1 MSDVL
6 VSGAGTSACNGTY
19 TGSGSG
25 QEAVYT
31 GPSGYYIQYDGMGAW
46 VLWDEAWNALYV
58 DDWMG
63 NTNPWDAASWQV
75 YMTGESPAPTVAEV
89 SGFSISGT
97 VELADETPV
106 KTVKV
111 TATASGESNVVV
123 YTDENGD
130 YTLENLADETT
141 WRVTP
146 TKLACTFSPTY
157 HDVTLSGANQ
167 SGKDFTA
174 TLTGHD
180 VSGTVADAGTG
191 YVGATITA
199 TKGSDVVTATSTTGG
214 AYTLEN
220 LPDGAWTITC
230 ALAGYAIFWAS
241 RTITVSGADLDHV
254 DFVALPTS
262 VLLLHLNSD
271 LTDSSRS
278 GHTLSAVG
286 NAAIDTGT
294 KKFGAGSLV
303 LDGTGDYLLAPADAD
318 WNLADLPFTIHAWVN
333 LNSLTGANRILGLGY
348 RTGALKN
355 VGWGLGQ
362 TWGGTGNNLKV
373 NWCQW
378 NGSGYSDFTSDPHE
392 VPTGGWHHLAVVR
405 EGLGTNEFKMYL
417 DGVAI
422 YTGTNAATFVIDDT
436 LTVGCR
442 QESDEQYIEFLNGHI
457 DELVVVK
464 GRALWTANFTPP
476 SAETVEENWAVTG
489 TILDG
494 SSNPVPGVLITATAS
509 GESDVTAYTGPDGKY
524 AIGGLTDSTTWRL
537 TPTKTDWT
545 FTPTYQDVEIS
556 GADETGVDFVGAES
570 GGGEGETVTTTHAL
584 ETWGADIQTGTYSVE
599 AWGAELGSL
608 TRSLEGW
615 GAEAAT
621 VLRTLE
627 SYGYDTEELTRAIEA
642 WAAEAPSITRAI
654 EAWCAGEAVSA
665 LRTIVL
671 WGTGG
676 PELLRSL
683 EAWATELV
691 ENTHAL
697 ESWGATS
704 TEGIRALE
712 AWGTGPV
719 EALRSLEAWGAQQ
732 LSNWYEIAAWGAGGE
747 MTVHALEAWGQDEQ
761 DLLRSL
767 EAWGK
772 EEAYPLYQQEFP
784 RPPSF
789 WPVVSFAGLNRILCA
804 EQYDGAF
811 WLGAMGEDGA
821 VLYRAEGGVVE
832 PVPLPDGGSLGAVY
846 GLTVHD
852 DKLYALA
859 GIRVWVNAPGELFGN
874 WVLFGERPALP
885 RGGGYWALQGEAL
898 YCFDGASWSRLYHQT
913 GNTERFDLLG
923 QAELYA
929 AAAEPL
935 AAWRQAAWR
944 NLVTHTGP
952 GMWVREAGAGVLG
965 IAAHSHLAARAVAEP
980 GLSGVL
986 YRQEAG
992 LVFSLPAGAV
1002 AGTVCWHLGR
1012 VWCLREADGRQYL
1025 SRAEVTGRLWQDL
1038 ASWDVERAGYYWTMR
1053 SYRGQLLM
1061 YGAQMVLT
1069 PAPAGYGQG
1078 IYPVKLYPRRG
1089 RLSHSWLL
1097 LNEPEPRLIYRLSE
1111 GTPALAYLGGPE
1123 ETLWIVAPIHQEH
1136 GTPRFAKGKMQGTLT
1151 DAEVLAAA
1159 RAELA
1164 TWGSAGWQYA
1174 GQTPHL
1180 ALTHLGLELRG
1191 PHLFAVEVEYADES
1205 GDHAPR
1211 ADAVEVEY
1219 TRSRFEPRLYA
1230 LEVEYADGLG
1240 LHEPRADA
1248 VEVDYS
1254 DGWGEHEPRL
1264 DAVEA
1269 EYTGTVLAPRLQAV
1283 EAEYGRE
1290 GLGPVGDEVALVYE
1304 PFTPEEF
1311 PVNGVRVNVSL
1322 THMERVKYC
1331 LMRVE
1336 NGQAVD
1342 DWGSYEV
1349 FPPNTNYSLRETGEE
1364 YRLVIIGTGA
1374 PIRPLVRW
1382 NPD

>member
-1 MSDVL
+1 MANVL
-6 VSGAGTSACNGTY
+6 VSGAGTEACNGLY
-19 TGSGSG
+19 IGSGTG

-31 GPSGYYIQYDGMGAW
+31 GPNGYYIQYDGMGAW
-46 VLWDEAWNALYV
+46 VLWDDAWNFLYV

-174 TLTGHD
+174 TEIGHD

-191 YVGATITA
+191 YVGAKVSA
-199 TKGSDVVTATSTTGG
+199 TDGVNVVEATTTTGG

-220 LPDGAWTITC
+220 LPDDEWTITC
-230 ALAGYAIFWAS
+230 TAGGRDVLWAS
-241 RTITVSGADLDHV
+241 RVITVNGAALDHV
-254 DFVALPTS
+254 DFVALVPRGDVA
-262 VLLLHLNSD
+262 VL
-271 LTDSSRS
+271 
-278 GHTLSAVG
+278 GAG
-286 NAAIDTGT
+286 NADC
-294 KKFGAGSLV
+294 
-303 LDGTGDYLLAPADAD
+303 
-318 WNLADLPFTIHAWVN
+318 
-333 LNSLTGANRILGLGY
+333 TGAYDLVSGS
-348 RTGALKN
+348 
-355 VGWGLGQ
+355 GQ
-362 TWGGTGNNLKV
+362 TAVYNGPNGYILACYNISWNCWFIKNSGGTWQYDDGERGGGDGV
-373 NWCQW
+373 
-378 NGSGYSDFTSDPHE
+378 SDPWLVETWYTGNGMSHGATP
-392 VPTGGWHHLAVVR
+392 VPTVTQGG
-405 EGLGTNEFKMYL
+405 
-417 DGVAI
+417 
-422 YTGTNAATFVIDDT
+422 DT
-436 LTVGCR
+436 
-442 QESDEQYIEFLNGHI
+442 Y
-457 DELVVVK
+457 
-464 GRALWTANFTPP
+464 
-476 SAETVEENWAVTG
+476 AVTG

-545 FTPTYQDVEIS
+545 FTETYEDVAVS
-556 GADETGVDFVGAES
+556 GADETDVDFVGEEE
-570 GGGEGETVTTTHAL
+570 GGGEVSTTRA
-584 ETWGADIQTGTYSVE
+584 VE
-599 AWGAELGSL
+599 AWGMGIEVGVYPLRAWGATAASAL
-608 TRSLEGW
+608 RAIVGW
-615 GAEAAT
+615 GAARASVSRIVEAWGQGEIVST
-621 VLRTLE
+621 IRRT
-627 SYGYDTEELTRAIEA
+627 IEA
-642 WAAEAPSITRAI
+642 WAAEELS
-654 EAWCAGEAVSA
+654 
-665 LRTIVL
+665 
-671 WGTGG
+671 
-676 PELLRSL
+676 LLRSFTG
-683 EAWATELV
+683 WASVKASVSRT
-691 ENTHAL
+691 
-697 ESWGATS
+697 
-704 TEGIRALE
+704 IE
-712 AWGTGPV
+712 AWGT
-719 EALRSLEAWGAQQ
+719 ALDSTSLTRG
-732 LSNWYEIAAWGAGGE
+732 LAAWGK
-747 MTVHALEAWGQDEQ
+747 
-761 DLLRSL
+761 
-767 EAWGK
+767 GK
-772 EEAYPLYQQEFP
+772 PYPLYQQEFP
-784 RPPSF
+784 PPPSF
-789 WPVVSFAGLNRILCA
+789 WPVVSFAGLNRVLCA
-804 EQYDGAF
+804 EQYEGAF

-1002 AGTVCWHLGR
+1002 AGTACWHLGR
-1012 VWCLREADGRQYL
+1012 VWCLREAGGRQYL

-1069 PAPAGYGQG
+1069 DAPAEYGQG
-1078 IYPVKLYPRRG
+1078 HYPVKLYPRRG

-1123 ETLWIVAPIHQEH
+1123 ETLWIIAPSVGLGQSMAAS
-1136 GTPRFAKGKMQGTLT
+1136 GSPPFGGSGGGGVVQARVTLT
-1151 DAEVLAAA
+1151 DVEVLVAT

-1180 ALTHLGLELRG
+1180 ALTHLGLELQG
-1191 PHLFAVEVEYADES
+1191 PCLFAVELEFADGLGE
-1205 GDHAPR
+1205 HEPR
-1211 ADAVEVEY
+1211 LDAAELEY
-1219 TRSRFEPRLYA
+1219 TRRAFEPQLFA
-1230 LEVEYADGLG
+1230 VELEFADGLG

-1248 VEVDYS
+1248 VEVDFS

-1264 DAVEA
+1264 DGVDL
-1269 EYTGTVLAPRLQAV
+1269 EYTALSREPRLEAV
-1283 EAEYGRE
+1283 DLEYGRARPE
-1290 GLGPVGDEVALVYE
+1290 LDGDEVALIYE
-1304 PFTPEEF
+1304 PLTPEEF

-1322 THMERVKYC
+1322 THLERVKYC
-1331 LMRVE
+1331 LVRAE

-1364 YRLVIIGTGA
+1364 YRLVIIGKGA

>member
-46 VLWDEAWNALYV
+46 VLWDDAWNALYV

-75 YMTGESPAPTVAEV
+75 YMFGDAPAPTVAEIA
-89 SGFSISGT
+89 GFSISGT
-97 VELADETPV
+97 VQDSGSDPIDGVL
-106 KTVKV
+106 V
-111 TATASGESNVVV
+111 TATASGEEDVTDTTSTDNVERAPHNMTSDSAPSPYVASASSYVDANAAPYKAFDGSADWGWVGTGQGTDWLQLDFGSGNTPTIVQYKITASGNAAPKNWTFQGSNNGSDWTTLDTV
-123 YTDENGD
+123 TDETGWATKETRSFTCDSTGAYRYYRLNITANNGHAD
-130 YTLENLADETT
+130 WTVVSELYMLEASTGAYSVDELADETT
-141 WRVTP
+141 WRV
-146 TKLACTFSPTY
+146 
-157 HDVTLSGANQ
+157 
-167 SGKDFTA
+167 
-174 TLTGHD
+174 
-180 VSGTVADAGTG
+180 
-191 YVGATITA
+191 
-199 TKGSDVVTATSTTGG
+199 
-214 AYTLEN
+214 
-220 LPDGAWTITC
+220 
-230 ALAGYAIFWAS
+230 
-241 RTITVSGADLDHV
+241 
-254 DFVALPTS
+254 
-262 VLLLHLNSD
+262 
-271 LTDSSRS
+271 
-278 GHTLSAVG
+278 
-286 NAAIDTGT
+286 
-294 KKFGAGSLV
+294 
-303 LDGTGDYLLAPADAD
+303 
-318 WNLADLPFTIHAWVN
+318 
-333 LNSLTGANRILGLGY
+333 
-348 RTGALKN
+348 
-355 VGWGLGQ
+355 
-362 TWGGTGNNLKV
+362 
-373 NWCQW
+373 
-378 NGSGYSDFTSDPHE
+378 
-392 VPTGGWHHLAVVR
+392 
-405 EGLGTNEFKMYL
+405 
-417 DGVAI
+417 
-422 YTGTNAATFVIDDT
+422 
-436 LTVGCR
+436 
-442 QESDEQYIEFLNGHI
+442 
-457 DELVVVK
+457 
-464 GRALWTANFTPP
+464 
-476 SAETVEENWAVTG
+476 
-489 TILDG
+489 
-494 SSNPVPGVLITATAS
+494 
-509 GESDVTAYTGPDGKY
+509 
-524 AIGGLTDSTTWRL
+524 

-545 FTPTYQDVEIS
+545 FTPTYQDVAVS

-570 GGGEGETVTTTHAL
+570 GGEGETVTTTHAL

-821 VLYRAEGGVVE
+821 VLYRAEHGVVE
-832 PVPLPDGGSLGAVY
+832 PVVLPDGGSLGAVY
-846 GLTVHD
+846 GLAVHD
-852 DKLYALA
+852 DKLYALGA
-859 GIRVWVNAPGELFGN
+859 TRVWVAPGQELLGN
-874 WVLFGERPALP
+874 WLYFGEPPALAS
-885 RGGGYWALQGEAL
+885 GGGYWALQGEAL
-898 YCFDGASWSRLYHQT
+898 YCYDGVAWSRLYHET
-913 GNTERFDLLG
+913 GATRRFDL
-923 QAELYA
+923 AANEELYA
-929 AAAEPL
+929 AAAPL
-935 AAWRQAAWR
+935 SAWRQAAWR
-944 NLVTHTGP
+944 NLVTATGL
-952 GMWVREAGAGVLG
+952 GVRVREAGASVL
-965 IAAHSHLAARAVAEP
+965 AVTATTDTVRAVRYASET
-980 GLSGVL
+980 S
-986 YRQEAG
+986 QTWT
-992 LVFSLPAGAV
+992 LPVGAV
-1002 AGTVCWHLGR
+1002 RGTVCWHLGR
-1012 VWCLREADGRQYL
+1012 LWCLREAEGRQYL
-1025 SRAEVTGRLWQDL
+1025 SRAIGEAWEDL
-1038 ASWDVERAGYYWTMR
+1038 ASWDTGYYWAMR
-1053 SYRGQLLM
+1053 SHRGQLLF
-1061 YGAQMVLT
+1061 YGAELAVTAPPENT
-1069 PAPAGYGQG
+1069 PAG
-1078 IYPVKLYPRRG
+1078 IYRVTLYPRRG

-1097 LNEPEPRLIYRLSE
+1097 LNEPEPRLVYRLSE
-1111 GTPALAYLGGPE
+1111 GLPALAYLGGA
-1123 ETLWIVAPIHQEH
+1123 TASLYIVAPPVGLDQSMAAP
-1136 GTPRFAKGKMQGTLT
+1136 GSPPFGSSGGGGVVQARVTLT

-1174 GQTPHL
+1174 GQTPYL
-1180 ALTHLGLELRG
+1180 SLTHLGLELQG
-1191 PHLFAVEVEYADES
+1191 PCLFAVELEFADGLGE
-1205 GDHAPR
+1205 HEPR
-1211 ADAVEVEY
+1211 LDAAELEY
-1219 TRSRFEPRLYA
+1219 TRRAFEPQLFA
-1230 LEVEYADGLG
+1230 VELEFADGLG

-1248 VEVDYS
+1248 VELDFS

-1264 DAVEA
+1264 DGVDL
-1269 EYTGTVLAPRLQAV
+1269 EYTALSREPRLEAV
-1283 EAEYGRE
+1283 DLEYGRARPE
-1290 GLGPVGDEVALVYE
+1290 LDGDEVALIYE
-1304 PFTPEEF
+1304 PLTPEEF

-1322 THMERVKYC
+1322 THLERVKYC
-1331 LMRVE
+1331 LVRAE

-1364 YRLVIIGTGA
+1364 YRLVIIGKGA